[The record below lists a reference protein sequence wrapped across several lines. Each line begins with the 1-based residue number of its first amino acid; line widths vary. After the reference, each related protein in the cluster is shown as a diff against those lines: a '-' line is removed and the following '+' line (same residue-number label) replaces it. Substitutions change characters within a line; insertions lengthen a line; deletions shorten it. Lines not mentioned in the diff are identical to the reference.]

1 MICIETNINYFLPI
15 KYDRMEKDLV
25 LRKIGAKIKEVRLSK
40 GLSQVEL
47 VARMEISTD
56 PNNISRL
63 EAGRSNLTMFTL
75 YRISKALE
83 VPMKDLIDVDLTQN

>member
-1 MICIETNINYFLPI
+1 
-15 KYDRMEKDLV
+15 MEKEFV
-25 LRKIGAKIKEVRLSK
+25 LKKIGAKIKEVRISK

-75 YRISKALE
+75 YRLSKALE
-83 VPMKDLIDVDLTQN
+83 VPMKDLIDVDLTRN

>member
-1 MICIETNINYFLPI
+1 M
-15 KYDRMEKDLV
+15 DKDFV
-25 LRKIGAKIKEVRLSK
+25 LSKIGQKIREIRIEK

-63 EAGRSNLTMFTL
+63 EAGRNNLTIFTL
-75 YRISKALE
+75 YRISKALD
-83 VPMKDLIDVDLTQN
+83 VPMKDLIDVDLTEN

>member
-1 MICIETNINYFLPI
+1 
-15 KYDRMEKDLV
+15 MEKDFV
-25 LRKIGAKIKEVRLSK
+25 LSKIGAKIKEIRLSK

-83 VPMKDLIDVDLTQN
+83 VPMKDLIDVDLSEV

>member
-1 MICIETNINYFLPI
+1 MDKN
-15 KYDRMEKDLV
+15 LV
-25 LRKIGAKIKEVRLSK
+25 LKKVGQKIKEIRLEK

-63 EAGRSNLTMFTL
+63 EAGRSNLTVFTL
-75 YRISKALE
+75 HRLSLVLE
-83 VPMKDLIDVDLTQN
+83 VPMKDLIDVDLTEN

>member
-1 MICIETNINYFLPI
+1 M
-15 KYDRMEKDLV
+15 DKDFV
-25 LRKIGAKIKEVRLSK
+25 LSKIGQKIREIRIEK

-63 EAGRSNLTMFTL
+63 EAGRNNLTIFTL
-75 YRISKALE
+75 YRISKALD
-83 VPMKDLIDVDLTQN
+83 VPMKDLIDVDLTKN

>member
-1 MICIETNINYFLPI
+1 MD
-15 KYDRMEKDLV
+15 KSLV
-25 LRKIGAKIKEVRLSK
+25 LKKVGQKIKEIRLEK

-63 EAGRSNLTMFTL
+63 EAGRSNLTVFTL
-75 YRISKALE
+75 HRLSLVLE
-83 VPMKDLIDVDLTQN
+83 VPMKDLIDVDLTEN

>member
-1 MICIETNINYFLPI
+1 M
-15 KYDRMEKDLV
+15 DKDFV
-25 LRKIGAKIKEVRLSK
+25 LRKIGQKIREIRIEK

-63 EAGRSNLTMFTL
+63 EAGRSNITMFTL
-75 YRISKALE
+75 YRISDALK
-83 VPMKDLIDVDLTQN
+83 VPMKDLVDVDLTQN

>member
-1 MICIETNINYFLPI
+1 
-15 KYDRMEKDLV
+15 MEKEFV
-25 LRKIGAKIKEVRLSK
+25 LKKIGAKIKEVRIDK

-75 YRISKALE
+75 YRLSKALE
-83 VPMKDLIDVDLTQN
+83 VPMKDLIDVDLNET